1 MCQDS
6 RVLAARG
13 PDGHV
18 IATLEKSAS
27 HDRVVDLGFE
37 GEVEA
42 SLAQDISGLGSLQIE
57 FLTSTCTY
65 QLSKYIYFV
74 IRSSLPLKSPFGRN
88 RLSKQPQ
95 AFYLKPYYVA
105 LQSPVHLK
113 QFF

>member
-27 HDRVVDLGFE
+27 HDRVVDLGLE

-57 FLTSTCTY
+57 FLSSQFVPICQSST
-65 QLSKYIYFV
+65 YIYFV
-74 IRSSLPLKSPFGRN
+74 IRSSLVLM
-88 RLSKQPQ
+88 
-95 AFYLKPYYVA
+95 YL
-105 LQSPVHLK
+105 
-113 QFF
+113 

>member
-27 HDRVVDLGFE
+27 HDRVVDLGLE

-42 SLAQDISGLGSLQIE
+42 SLAQDISGLGSLKIK
-57 FLTSTCTY
+57 FL
-65 QLSKYIYFV
+65 LSQFV
-74 IRSSLPLKSPFGRN
+74 
-88 RLSKQPQ
+88 
-95 AFYLKPYYVA
+95 
-105 LQSPVHLK
+105 PVVKLRT
-113 QFF
+113 

>member
-27 HDRVVDLGFE
+27 HDRVVDLGLE

-42 SLAQDISGLGSLQIE
+42 SLAKDISGLGSLQIE
-57 FLTSTCTY
+57 FLFSQFVPVCQSTCMYVVSIQT
-65 QLSKYIYFV
+65 KN
-74 IRSSLPLKSPFGRN
+74 SLPEVGH
-88 RLSKQPQ
+88 
-95 AFYLKPYYVA
+95 
-105 LQSPVHLK
+105 LQEFR
-113 QFF
+113 QNYAE